1 MCIHWLIGT
10 SPDMLF
16 VLMLTDLDQVMTYDQ
31 VDLGHLLFHLQ
42 LASDAESR
50 CAAAAATAVCVG
62 AATAGGATWLI
73 LAEVWKIGRYNAEKD
88 PLQRRFG
95 DRAR

>member
-1 MCIHWLIGT
+1 
-10 SPDMLF
+10 MLF

-62 AATAGGATWLI
+62 AAIAGGVTWLT
-73 LAEVWKIGRYNAEKD
+73 LAEAWKIGRDKAVKD
-88 PLQRRFG
+88 LHKRRLG

>member
-1 MCIHWLIGT
+1 
-10 SPDMLF
+10 MLF

-50 CAAAAATAVCVG
+50 CAAAAATAVCAG
-62 AATAGGATWLI
+62 AATAGGATMLI
-73 LAEVWKIGRYNAEKD
+73 LVEVRKTGRNIALKD
-88 PLQRRFG
+88 LVRK
-95 DRAR
+95 